1 VIEAKKES
9 STRHKFGKIWSNL
22 AIKFFF
28 LYYNHLEVLSLF
40 AFVVNPTVWLAHI

>member
-22 AIKFFF
+22 AIKIFF
-28 LYYNHLEVLSLF
+28 YV
-40 AFVVNPTVWLAHI
+40 III